1 MATIYYLLLIR
12 LSVKVNWDTEL
23 NQGLRHRCY
32 FYRKIYYRSDLI
44 ALIFYFAIK
53 THTKRLTIKNDRKIN
68 VKPGGLASI
77 ILFFALDSLYSV

>member
-1 MATIYYLLLIR
+1 MSWDEIVAQNRQGCQKSMATIYYLLLIR

-32 FYRKIYYRSDLI
+32 FYQKIYYRSDLI

-53 THTKRLTIKNDRKIN
+53 THTKRLTIENDRKIT
-68 VKPGGLASI
+68 
-77 ILFFALDSLYSV
+77 